1 MERGYEFRIYPTAA
15 QREQIERTFG
25 CCRWVFNRCLETR
38 KTAYEETG
46 TSPSTYGTVKMIPA
60 WKAENPWLS
69 SADSIALQ
77 QAARDCG
84 RAFDNFFRTPGKVG
98 FPKFK
103 SKRGRQSYRTQNIG
117 GKAIQVLDGK
127 HVKLPKLG
135 TVKAR
140 VSRPVE
146 GRIVNAT
153 VKRTPTG
160 KYLVVLCCTGCPAP
174 EMAPGPNEITG
185 VDAGVKDL
193 AVCSDGARFSNPRN
207 LAKAERKLVREQ
219 RRLSRKQE
227 GSRNREKQR
236 AKLARCHEKVANR
249 RKDAL
254 HKATTAI
261 IRETQ
266 AVAVEDLNVRG
277 MMANC
282 HLAKA
287 VADASMGDLRRQL
300 RYKAEWYGR
309 SYVEVSRWFPSS
321 RLCPMCGH
329 AFGGLELS
337 MREWDCPECGAHHD
351 RDLNAARNIA
361 KEGARLLNAQGTA
374 GDAGTAMHRVA

>member
-185 VDAGVKDL
+185 VDSRRQGPGGVLGRRPLLQPAKPRQ
-193 AVCSDGARFSNPRN
+193 GREEARPR
-207 LAKAERKLVREQ
+207 AEK
-219 RRLSRKQE
+219 
-227 GSRNREKQR
+227 
-236 AKLARCHEKVANR
+236 
-249 RKDAL
+249 
-254 HKATTAI
+254 
-261 IRETQ
+261 
-266 AVAVEDLNVRG
+266 AVEE
-277 MMANC
+277 A
-282 HLAKA
+282 
-287 VADASMGDLRRQL
+287 
-300 RYKAEWYGR
+300 
-309 SYVEVSRWFPSS
+309 
-321 RLCPMCGH
+321 
-329 AFGGLELS
+329 GGVQEP
-337 MREWDCPECGAHHD
+337 RE
-351 RDLNAARNIA
+351 AARQV
-361 KEGARLLNAQGTA
+361 GALP
-374 GDAGTAMHRVA
+374 